1 MGLKA
6 SQSEK
11 RWQREDTR
19 RALHVANWVRI
30 VQKVQRC
37 GMVGEVMSVESGF
50 GQWGK
55 TSFLIVREDSMELR
69 YQESQPKLL

>member
-6 SQSEK
+6 CQSEK

-19 RALHVANWVRI
+19 RALHVANWVKI

-37 GMVGEVMSVESGF
+37 GMVV
-50 GQWGK
+50 K
-55 TSFLIVREDSMELR
+55 
-69 YQESQPKLL
+69 